1 MSVLVVGSVALDTVQ
16 TPCGRVE
23 EVLGGSASYFGYA
36 ASLFTEVR
44 LVGVVGEDFPPE
56 HIEGFRRRGID
67 VEGLVQRPGRTFRWS
82 GAYRGTMATAETL
95 RVELNVFAEFDPEVP
110 APYRDTPFV
119 FLANGAPRVQLE
131 VRRQVPSARLVVAD
145 TMNYWIENER
155 EALLRLLGEVDG
167 VVLNDQEC
175 RQLTGT
181 HNLIAAAREILAL
194 GPRFVVVKKG
204 EHGSVLV
211 TPPEGLFLL
220 PAYPT
225 TRVTDPTGAGDSF
238 AGGMMGHLAR
248 GGEVGEASL
257 RRALAY
263 GTVVASF
270 TVEEFGLD
278 RLAAVTAGEVEDRLA
293 ELRQM
298 TQL

>member
-1 MSVLVVGSVALDTVQ
+1 MSVLVVGSVALDTIE
-16 TPCGRVE
+16 TPFGRVE

-36 ASLFTEVR
+36 AALFTEVR
-44 LVGVVGEDFPPE
+44 LVGVVGEDFPQE

-67 VEGLVQRPGRTFRWS
+67 VEGLQRRPGRTFRWS
-82 GAYRGTMATAETL
+82 GRYQGTMAVAETL
-95 RVELNVFAEFDPEVP
+95 EVQLNVFGEFEPVLP
-110 APYRDTPFV
+110 ASSRDTPFV
-119 FLANGAPRVQLE
+119 FLANGSPRVQLE

-155 EALLRLLGEVDG
+155 EALLSLLAEVHG

-175 RQLTGT
+175 RQLTGLD
-181 HNLIAAAREILAL
+181 NLIAAGRRILER

-211 TPPEGLFLL
+211 TPEGLFLL

-225 TRVTDPTGAGDSF
+225 ARVKDPTGAGDSF

-248 GGEVGEASL
+248 SGEVSEGRL
-257 RRALAY
+257 REALAY
-263 GTVVASF
+263 GTVVASL
-270 TVEEFGLD
+270 TVEEFGVR
-278 RLAAVTAGEVEDRLA
+278 RLAAAGPQEVEARLA
-293 ELRQM
+293 ELRAI
-298 TQL
+298 TRF